1 MDQKAFFA
9 TLSAEQK
16 SALLE
21 KSDGPALLHASLH
34 FGLILALGTAIAL
47 QAPFWPLLLLPQGIL
62 IVFLFTAL
70 HEASHLT
77 AFKSKPLNRAVAFIG
92 GFLVLLPPRWFGYF
106 HFAHH
111 RYTQDPTRDPE
122 LESPKPDSLPR
133 YLLYLSGLPVWRSH
147 AKTLLENAKGRFG
160 PYVPAAQANAL
171 RDEARIFLLLYFGL
185 AIICLAFGLW
195 QVVTVW
201 ILPALLGQ
209 PFLRAYLLAE
219 HAGCP
224 QSPNML
230 EATRTTYTNPLLRW
244 LAWNMPYHAEHH
256 SFPGVPFH
264 KLPELHSLMRP
275 HLKVTAKGYRAFNRG
290 FRAALLR

>member
-1 MDQKAFFA
+1 MDQRAFFA
-9 TLSAEQK
+9 SLTPEQK
-16 SALLE
+16 AELLK
-21 KSDGPALLHASLH
+21 KSDAPALLHFALH
-34 FGLILALGTAIAL
+34 FGLVLLLGAAIAL
-47 QAPFWPLLLLPQGIL
+47 KAPFWPLLMLPQGIL

-70 HEASHLT
+70 HETSHLT
-77 AFKSKPLNRAVAFIG
+77 AFKNKGLNRAAAWIS
-92 GFLVLLPPRWFGYF
+92 GFLILLPPRWFGYF

-111 RYTQDPTRDPE
+111 RYTQDPARDPE

-133 YLLYLSGLPVWRSH
+133 YLLYLSGLLVWRSH
-147 AKTLLENAKGRFG
+147 AKTLLDNAKGRFG
-160 PYVPAAQANAL
+160 PYVPAAQVNSL

-185 AIICLAFGLW
+185 AVFCLSFGLW
-195 QVVTVW
+195 EVLTVW
-201 ILPALLGQ
+201 VLPAIIGQ

-230 EATRTTYTNPLLRW
+230 EATRTTYSNSLVRW

-264 KLPELHSLMRP
+264 KLPELHRLMQP
-275 HLKVTAKGYRAFNRG
+275 HLKVTADGYFAFHRE
-290 FRAALLR
+290 FRTTLR

>member
-9 TLSAEQK
+9 SLTAEQK
-16 SALLE
+16 TELLE
-21 KSDGPALLHASLH
+21 KSDAPALLRFALH
-34 FGLILALGTAIAL
+34 FGLILLLGAAIAL
-47 QAPFWPLLLLPQGIL
+47 KAPFWPLLMLPQGIL

-70 HEASHLT
+70 HETSHLT
-77 AFKSKPLNRAVAFIG
+77 AFKSKGLNRAAAWIS
-92 GFLVLLPPRWFGYF
+92 GFLILLPPRWFGYF

-111 RYTQDPTRDPE
+111 RYTQDPARDPE

-133 YLLYLSGLPVWRSH
+133 YLLYLSGLLVWRSH
-147 AKTLLENAKGRFG
+147 AKTLLDNAKGRFG
-160 PYVPAAQANAL
+160 PYVPAAQVNAL

-185 AIICLAFGLW
+185 AVFCLSFGLW
-195 QVVTVW
+195 EVLTIWV
-201 ILPALLGQ
+201 LPAIIGQ

-230 EATRTTYTNPLLRW
+230 EATRTTYSNSLVRW

-256 SFPGVPFH
+256 SFPDVPFH
-264 KLPELHSLMRP
+264 KLPELHGLMQP
-275 HLKVTAKGYRAFNRG
+275 HLKVTADGYFAFQRE
-290 FRAALLR
+290 FKATLR